1 MSKQDIPA
9 MRNVMD
15 VERKY
20 GKTFAETMGLASDAK
35 ETAEGAAQRAED
47 IDKNFTEEQGIYH
60 KDGKW
65 YVNAE
70 RAVILM
76 LSADS
81 IVSGKLSCDFLNG
94 GIIKGQAIQNGDGT
108 FSVSADGSMVAKKAT
123 IIGVLTCSEGSEVGG
138 FKTDGNSIF
147 KTPAGSS
154 YGKGTFMST
163 GTTNKYKIGGSDEIP
178 GWVFG
183 AGGKFGV
190 TKDGAVYANDVHLTG
205 EINATSGSFAGEIK
219 AKEGNI
225 GDWHIGE
232 VEVSTPNG
240 TIVYSGI
247 ALYSNYLYDA
257 DENSETRITLTPEA
271 VYIDGR
277 DSTGASVYEH
287 ATWQKIIKAAS
298 LV

>member
-20 GKTFAETMGLASDAK
+20 GKTFAETMGLAEDAK
-35 ETAEGAAQRAED
+35 EIAKGAVQRTED
-47 IDKNFTEEQGIYH
+47 IDKNFTEEQGVYH

-65 YVNAE
+65 YINAE

-108 FSVSADGSMVAKKAT
+108 FSVSADGSMVAKDAT

-147 KTPAGSS
+147 KTPTGST

-163 GTTNKYKIGGSDEIP
+163 GTDNKYDIGGSGEIS

-190 TKDGAVYANDVHLTG
+190 TKDGVVYANDVHLTG
-205 EINATSGSFAGEIK
+205 EINASGGM
-219 AKEGNI
+219 I
-225 GDWHIGE
+225 GDWDIQEGYLT
-232 VEVSTPNG
+232 STKNVDIKMTSG
-240 TIVYSGI
+240 T
-247 ALYSNYLYDA
+247 
-257 DENSETRITLTPEA
+257 
-271 VYIDGR
+271 
-277 DSTGASVYEH
+277 
-287 ATWQKIIKAAS
+287 ATWKQKAYWEPDGIRIVLTYQNGNPVPAIKELENKIYWYQLAGLNVAS
-298 LV
+298 AFAE